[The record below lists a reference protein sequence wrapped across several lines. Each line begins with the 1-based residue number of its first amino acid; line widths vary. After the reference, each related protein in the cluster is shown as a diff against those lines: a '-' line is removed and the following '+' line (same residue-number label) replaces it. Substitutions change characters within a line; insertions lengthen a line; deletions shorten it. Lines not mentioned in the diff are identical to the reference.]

1 MKKIIKKKLLENK
14 QNPEGKKVLNKAEIS
29 LFKYLNRYKEKTKT
43 KAGLINLINELL
55 TAYGLDNNLKTF
67 YYEVYTA
74 NFRPEGDYENLTPEN
89 FKDYR
94 QFKQRKTPNNTAYE
108 YSSAKVPFK
117 GSNLDGEWNINQKN
131 QWYYVVTSYGWYP
144 IFLFINDQWYRIM
157 DSYSSSTAKHLS
169 GANPTHW
176 NSKLRAN
183 VVSVTKGEM
192 DRLIDGVYDLSNV
205 KSNRVI
211 NFVNDMKSK
220 LINNRKL
227 ISSGWG
233 ENAVRVS
240 YFITDID
247 NINGKIKI
255 VVRINKAGRME
266 GRKMIPN
273 PDYQKDERLVNDIET
288 AIKQDIINSHP
299 KYLSDDNVDIE
310 IIH

>member
-1 MKKIIKKKLLENK
+1 MKKYNK
-14 QNPEGKKVLNKAEIS
+14 INLFEDNNKVLNKAEIS
-29 LFKYLNRYKEKTKT
+29 LFKYLNKYKEKTKT
-43 KAGLINLINELL
+43 KSGLLILINELL
-55 TAYGLDNNLKTF
+55 SAYGLDSSLKTF

-74 NFRPEGDYENLTPEN
+74 NFRPDGDYENLTPEN

-94 QFKQRKTPNNTAYE
+94 QFKQRRTPNNTAYE

-117 GSNLDGEWNINQKN
+117 GSNLDGEWNVNKKN

-144 IFLFINDQWYRIM
+144 IFLFINDQWYRII
-157 DSYSSSTAKHLS
+157 DSYSSSTAKQMR

-176 NSKLRAN
+176 NSKLKAN
-183 VVSVTKGEM
+183 VVGVTKGEM
-192 DRLIDGVYDLSNV
+192 DRLIDGVYDLSDV

-240 YFITDID
+240 YYITDID

-273 PDYQKDERLVNDIET
+273 PDYQQDERLVNDIET